1 MLKHFKTRIIITYLL
16 LLLAVPVLGANDKP
30 PVFYFGGKAIF
41 VGMLQ
46 AEALSALSKCCKLS
60 PSSLTEAQQEASL
73 KFGTMAGQFILKEN
87 GEGSTPQILGSIYFR
102 NGKVLSVTR
111 PLGEEVY
118 VPWSA
123 DTLGF
128 ARTLERSLAPSTGDF
143 DTAARISLR
152 HQRSIN
158 AESEIIS
165 FTLPTGRGV
174 RITIVHL
181 DKPFEGTPSESK
193 DQVNMEEFLESP
205 TP

>member
-1 MLKHFKTRIIITYLL
+1 MLRHLRTRTVITSLV
-16 LLLAVPVLGANDKP
+16 LLAVPVLGADDKP

-41 VGMLQ
+41 VGMPQ

-60 PSSLTEAQQEASL
+60 PSSLMEAQREDWL
-73 KFGTMAGQFILKEN
+73 KFGTMVGQMILKEN
-87 GEGSTPQILGSIYFR
+87 GEGPTPQILGSIYFR
-102 NGKVLSVTR
+102 RGKVLSVTR
-111 PLGEEVY
+111 PLGEEAY
-118 VPWSA
+118 VPWSE

-128 ARTLERSLAPSTGDF
+128 ARTLERSLAPLTGDF

-152 HQRSIN
+152 HHRTTN
-158 AESEIIS
+158 GESEIIS

-174 RITIVHL
+174 RITVVHL
-181 DKPFEGTPSESK
+181 DKAFEGAPPESK